1 MKAQDLKKSI
11 LQLAIQGKLV
21 EQDPNDEPATV
32 LLERIKAEKA
42 AFVKAGKIKKDKVTS
57 FIYKTSDGYFHE
69 NINGVDKDISDELPF
84 DIPDSWMW
92 VRLKNISDTYTGNSI
107 SEAEKN
113 KKYTGLK
120 EGFNYIGTKDV
131 SFSHEIDYENGIKI
145 PFSETTFKH
154 AFPHAILM
162 CIEGGSAGRKI
173 ALLNKEV
180 CFGNKLCAFH
190 PFIIPSE
197 YIYIFLQTPY
207 FLTIFKENLSG
218 IIGGVSINKIKELLV
233 PLPPLAEQK
242 RIVAKIEELEPLIA
256 EYDTAETA
264 LTALNTAFPEQM
276 KKSILQQAIQGK
288 LVEQD
293 PNDESATV
301 LLERIKAEKAAL
313 VKAGKIKK
321 DKVTSFIYKSPDD
334 TFHENANGVDKDIS
348 GELPFDIPDS
358 WTWVRLKEICQINPK
373 NSFDDNKETSFIPMA
388 LIKEGFVSECS
399 FETKIWRNI
408 KKGFTHFADNDI
420 GIAKITP
427 CFQNRK
433 SAVFRGLLNGI
444 GAGTTELHVLRG
456 NVAFIDP
463 YYILWFLK
471 NESFIN
477 DGIKHF
483 TGTAGQQRIS
493 KDFIENTLFPL
504 PPLAEQKRIV
514 AKIEELMLLNFI

>member
-32 LLERIKAEKA
+32 LLERIKAEKEA
-42 AFVKAGKIKKDKVTS
+42 LVKAGKLKKDKITS
-57 FIYKTSDGYFHE
+57 FIYKADDGTFYE

-84 DIPDSWMW
+84 DIPDSWTW
-92 VRLKNISDTYTGNSI
+92 VRLKEISDTYTGNSI

-113 KKYTGLK
+113 KKYTGLQ
-120 EGFNYIGTKDV
+120 EGLNYIGTKDV
-131 SFSHEIDYENGIKI
+131 SFSNEIDYENGIKI

-154 AFPHAILM
+154 AFPNAILM

-173 ALLNKEV
+173 ALLKEEV

-207 FLTIFKENLSG
+207 FLTVFQENLSG

-233 PLPPLAEQK
+233 PLPPLTEQK
-242 RIVAKIEELEPLIA
+242 RIVVKIEELEPLIE

-293 PNDESATV
+293 PNDEPATV

-321 DKVTSFIYKSPDD
+321 DKPLPPITEDEI
-334 TFHENANGVDKDIS
+334 
-348 GELPFDIPDS
+348 PFDIPDS

>member
-21 EQDPNDEPATV
+21 EQGPNDEPATV

-242 RIVAKIEELEPLIA
+242 RIVAKIEEL
-256 EYDTAETA
+256 
-264 LTALNTAFPEQM
+264 
-276 KKSILQQAIQGK
+276 
-288 LVEQD
+288 
-293 PNDESATV
+293 
-301 LLERIKAEKAAL
+301 
-313 VKAGKIKK
+313 
-321 DKVTSFIYKSPDD
+321 
-334 TFHENANGVDKDIS
+334 
-348 GELPFDIPDS
+348 
-358 WTWVRLKEICQINPK
+358 
-373 NSFDDNKETSFIPMA
+373 
-388 LIKEGFVSECS
+388 
-399 FETKIWRNI
+399 
-408 KKGFTHFADNDI
+408 
-420 GIAKITP
+420 
-427 CFQNRK
+427 
-433 SAVFRGLLNGI
+433 
-444 GAGTTELHVLRG
+444 
-456 NVAFIDP
+456 
-463 YYILWFLK
+463 
-471 NESFIN
+471 
-477 DGIKHF
+477 
-483 TGTAGQQRIS
+483 
-493 KDFIENTLFPL
+493 
-504 PPLAEQKRIV
+504 
-514 AKIEELMLLNFI
+514 MLLNFI

>member
-21 EQDPNDEPATV
+21 EQDPNDEPTTV
-32 LLERIKAEKA
+32 LLERIKAEKEA
-42 AFVKAGKIKKDKVTS
+42 LVKAGTIKKDKVTS
-57 FIYKTSDGYFHE
+57 FIYKATNGTFHE
-69 NINGVDKDISDELPF
+69 NVNGVDKDISDELPF

-162 CIEGGSAGRKI
+162 CIEGASAGRKI

-233 PLPPLAEQK
+233 PLPPLAEQQ

-293 PNDESATV
+293 PNDEPATV

-321 DKVTSFIYKSPDD
+321 DKPLPPITEDEI
-334 TFHENANGVDKDIS
+334 
-348 GELPFDIPDS
+348 PFDIPDS
-358 WTWVRLKEICQINPK
+358 WTWVRLKDICQINPK
-373 NSFDDNKETSFIPMA
+373 NSFDDNKEASFIPMA

-399 FETKIWRNI
+399 FETKTWRNI

-433 SAVFRGLLNGI
+433 SVVFRGLLNGV
-444 GAGTTELHVLRG
+444 GAGTTELHVLRV
-456 NVAFIDP
+456 NVADP
-463 YYILWFLK
+463 YYILWFVK
-471 NESFIN
+471 NELFIN

-493 KDFIENTLFPL
+493 KDFVENTLFPL

-514 AKIEELMLLNFI
+514 AKIEELLPLCEQLSHLNTAS

>member
-1 MKAQDLKKSI
+1 MAKESSMKAQDLKKSI

-32 LLERIKAEKA
+32 LLERIKAEKEA
-42 AFVKAGKIKKDKVTS
+42 LVKAGKLKKDKITS
-57 FIYKTSDGYFHE
+57 FIYKADDGTFYE

-84 DIPDSWMW
+84 DIPDSWTW
-92 VRLKNISDTYTGNSI
+92 VRLKEISDTYTGNSI

-113 KKYTGLK
+113 KKYTGLQ
-120 EGFNYIGTKDV
+120 EGLNYIGTKDV
-131 SFSHEIDYENGIKI
+131 SFSNEIDYENGIKI

-154 AFPHAILM
+154 AFPNAILM

-173 ALLNKEV
+173 ALLKEEV

-207 FLTIFKENLSG
+207 FLTVFQENLSG

-233 PLPPLAEQK
+233 PLPPLTEQK
-242 RIVAKIEELEPLIA
+242 RIVVKIEELEPLIE

-293 PNDESATV
+293 PNDEPATV

-321 DKVTSFIYKSPDD
+321 DKPLPPITEDEI
-334 TFHENANGVDKDIS
+334 
-348 GELPFDIPDS
+348 PFDIPDS

>member
-69 NINGVDKDISDELPF
+69 NINGVDKDISD
-84 DIPDSWMW
+84 
-92 VRLKNISDTYTGNSI
+92 
-107 SEAEKN
+107 
-113 KKYTGLK
+113 
-120 EGFNYIGTKDV
+120 
-131 SFSHEIDYENGIKI
+131 
-145 PFSETTFKH
+145 
-154 AFPHAILM
+154 
-162 CIEGGSAGRKI
+162 
-173 ALLNKEV
+173 
-180 CFGNKLCAFH
+180 
-190 PFIIPSE
+190 
-197 YIYIFLQTPY
+197 
-207 FLTIFKENLSG
+207 
-218 IIGGVSINKIKELLV
+218 
-233 PLPPLAEQK
+233 
-242 RIVAKIEELEPLIA
+242 
-256 EYDTAETA
+256 
-264 LTALNTAFPEQM
+264 
-276 KKSILQQAIQGK
+276 
-288 LVEQD
+288 
-293 PNDESATV
+293 
-301 LLERIKAEKAAL
+301 
-313 VKAGKIKK
+313 
-321 DKVTSFIYKSPDD
+321 
-334 TFHENANGVDKDIS
+334 
-348 GELPFDIPDS
+348 ELPFDIPDS

>member
-32 LLERIKAEKA
+32 LFERIKAEKA
-42 AFVKAGKIKKDKVTS
+42 ALVKAGKIKKDKPLPPIT
-57 FIYKTSDGYFHE
+57 D
-69 NINGVDKDISDELPF
+69 DEIPF
-84 DIPDSWMW
+84 DIPDSWTW
-92 VRLKNISDTYTGNSI
+92 VRLGSIMEIARGGSPRPIQNYLTTDKNGLNWIKIGDTDKGGKYINSTKEKIKPEGLKKTRFVHKGDFLLTNSMSFGRPYILNIDGCIHDGWLVISDVFSSYSVDFLYYLLSSSFAYNQFCGKVSGAVVSNLNSDKVAT
-107 SEAEKN
+107 S
-113 KKYTGLK
+113 
-120 EGFNYIGTKDV
+120 
-131 SFSHEIDYENGIKI
+131 
-145 PFSETTFKH
+145 
-154 AFPHAILM
+154 
-162 CIEGGSAGRKI
+162 
-173 ALLNKEV
+173 
-180 CFGNKLCAFH
+180 
-190 PFIIPSE
+190 
-197 YIYIFLQTPY
+197 IF
-207 FLTIFKENLSG
+207 
-218 IIGGVSINKIKELLV
+218 
-233 PLPPLAEQK
+233 PLPPLTEQK
-242 RIVAKIEELEPLIA
+242 RIVVKIEELEPLIE

-293 PNDESATV
+293 PNDEPATV

-321 DKVTSFIYKSPDD
+321 DKVTSFIYKSTDD